1 MLIKPKNPMQSS
13 RANDNMVLETI
24 EGILKFG
31 IHLLI
36 DSDKITQKEK

>member
-1 MLIKPKNPMQSS
+1 MLIKAPNPIKRS
-13 RANDNMVLETI
+13 RANVNIVLETI
-24 EGILKFG
+24 EGILKLG